1 MRKYM
6 TPALGMAAAASA
18 EHDIEVVTPALGMA
32 LAAARGLPIRAVTK
46 VGGAYQVTTQDSV
59 EGDLRAL
66 TSEVNAAMDAAMDAA
81 MIEISLMEDDEVLQ
95 QG

>member
-1 MRKYM
+1 MKKYM

-18 EHDIEVVTPALGMA
+18 EHDIEV
-32 LAAARGLPIRAVTK
+32 
-46 VGGAYQVTTQDSV
+46 GGAYQDRV

-66 TSEVNAAMDAAMDAA
+66 VNAAMDAA